1 MQFETPLCEIAY
13 RYGTDKCPQVAHSY
27 TPFYHRLLADK
38 RKSFRKVTELGIGT
52 KAQMGRRAVPHYR
65 TGASLYMWRDYFP
78 NAQIY
83 GADYM
88 GNALFQDE
96 RITTL
101 FCDERKASDLEAV
114 IRNTGRNIDL
124 FIDDGSHY
132 GCHQVF
138 ACATVLP
145 LLKKDVIYIIEDVN
159 HADRVTRDLTAKGFI
174 CKEIRFVG
182 KDRMKGDSI
191 MIVRRP

>member
-27 TPFYHRLLADK
+27 TPFYHRLLGGK
-38 RKSFRKVTELGIGT
+38 RESFRKVMELGIGT

-88 GNALFQDE
+88 GNALIQDE
-96 RITTL
+96 RITTF
-101 FCDERKASDLEAV
+101 FCDERKASDLRAV
-114 IRNTGRNIDL
+114 IKNTGRNLDL
-124 FIDDGSHY
+124 FIDDCSHY

-138 ACATVLP
+138 ACTTVLP
-145 LLKKDVIYIIEDVN
+145 MLKKGVIYIIEDVN
-159 HADRVTRDLTAKGFI
+159 HVNRVVQNLTDAGFI
-174 CKEIRFVG
+174 CKAVNFIG
-182 KDRMKGDSI
+182 KDKLKGDNI
-191 MIVRRP
+191 VIVRRP